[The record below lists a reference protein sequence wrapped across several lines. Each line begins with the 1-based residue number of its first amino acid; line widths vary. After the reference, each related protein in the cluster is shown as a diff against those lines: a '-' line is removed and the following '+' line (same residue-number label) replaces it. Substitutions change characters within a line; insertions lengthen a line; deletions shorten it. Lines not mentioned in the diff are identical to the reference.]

1 MLKMLA
7 ALLVLS
13 FSILGLAI
21 ANDKEGS
28 KSSSKSNEIGI
39 DDIRC
44 EKATGITLGE
54 FKAKLVSN
62 CDLNKPY
69 SANLSK
75 VLSDEIYFY
84 CCQKK

>member
-1 MLKMLA
+1 MLKSLA

-13 FSILGLAI
+13 FSLQGLA
-21 ANDKEGS
+21 AGNEKEGS
-28 KSSSKSNEIGI
+28 KSSSKSNQIGV
-39 DDIRC
+39 DDVRC
-44 EKATGITLGE
+44 EKSTGISLAE
-54 FKAKLVSN
+54 FKAKLVDN